1 MVAVVPVSTPEA
13 QALPV
18 TSGDENSSRTSTR
31 KSRPESSKAFTTAS
45 SSSPSGQ
52 ASELA

>member
-1 MVAVVPVSTPEA
+1 MVAVVPVFTPAA

-18 TSGDENSSRTSTR
+18 TRGEENSFRTSTR
-31 KSRPESSKAFTTAS
+31 KSSPESSKAFTTAS